1 MQLSRY
7 LTTAMLCCWLGLT
20 AGCATMEEETRPA
33 EKPTPPPINLLKA
46 VNADPNKSLLAST
59 LSAGAQ
65 YVIPDEV
72 AKRKASTENQEE
84 LVETESK
91 RVFQLIREVKAINYQ
106 IKLDLSGSRKQ
117 LNKIKKLARKNKN
130 KDALLTQGKAS
141 VTNKYNETYQLMS
154 AVDKE
159 LKTSEGLLEELRAE
173 ITAANKGKFKGWE
186 LRLDALR
193 KERMQLEQYAVQ
205 LYALQAK

>member
-7 LTTAMLCCWLGLT
+7 ISISILLCWLGLS
-20 AGCATMEEETRPA
+20 AGCASIEEETRPA

-46 VNADPNKSLLAST
+46 VNPDPNKSLLAST

-84 LVETESK
+84 LVEAESK

-141 VTNKYNETYQLMS
+141 VINKYNETYQLMS

-159 LKTSEGLLEELRAE
+159 LKTSEGLLEELRPE